1 MTSSQTAAANRRIT
15 ALASDRAVHRS
26 FHWLHLHE
34 SQLQR
39 WHRELLAIPAPPFAE
54 GPRAQWMATRFTE
67 LGLTN
72 VHIDTEGNALAEL
85 PSANAVI
92 LSEAPERA
100 EGESNGAKSKDPDTA
115 GATTIAQPF
124 STSET
129 NPNVPVILLSAHL
142 DTVFP
147 AGTVCNPR
155 EENGKLFCPGATDN
169 GAGLAALLGIAAAL
183 RHAQNEFKPAPPCTI
198 LFAANVGEEGEGNLR
213 GMRHLFSTSPYA
225 KRIRA
230 AIALEGCGAAT
241 VVDRALGSRRLRV
254 EITGPGGHS
263 WADAGRPSPITAL
276 AAALTS
282 LAALALPTD
291 PRTTLN
297 CGMIS
302 GGTSIN
308 SIPSTAQADL
318 DLRSISSEELEN
330 LEQLVLSTLSKC
342 VKDEA
347 RRGRTRDG
355 LRSRETPR
363 AREALN
369 IREALSIKVHRI
381 GDRAAGALPSDSA
394 LAHSLR
400 AVDRHLS
407 LRTESRVGSTDA
419 NLPLSLGIPA
429 LAIGA
434 GGSGGGIH
442 TLDEWYAPAGRELAL
457 RRVLL
462 LLLDTCNMHGQ
473 SDRHPERSVTE

>member
-1 MTSSQTAAANRRIT
+1 MSAAEANRRIT
-15 ALASDRAVHRS
+15 ALAADRAVHRA

-34 SQLQR
+34 AQLQR
-39 WHRELLAIPAPPFAE
+39 WHRELLAIPAPPFGE
-54 GPRAQWMATRFTE
+54 GPRAEWVAARFTD

-72 VHIDTEGNALAEL
+72 VHIDHEGNALAEL
-85 PSANAVI
+85 TLTPS
-92 LSEAPERA
+92 S
-100 EGESNGAKSKDPDTA
+100 
-115 GATTIAQPF
+115 
-124 STSET
+124 
-129 NPNVPVILLSAHL
+129 PVVLLSAHL

-147 AGTVCNPR
+147 AGTACTPS
-155 EENGKLFCPGATDN
+155 EDEGKLFCPGATDN
-169 GAGLAALLGIAAAL
+169 GAGLTALLAVAAAL
-183 RHAQNEFKPAPPCTI
+183 RHADVAPRCSI

-213 GMRHLFSTSPYA
+213 GMRHLFSASPYA
-225 KRIRA
+225 TRIRT

-254 EITGPGGHS
+254 EIAGPGGHS

-276 AAALTS
+276 AAALTAFS
-282 LAALALPTD
+282 RLTLPAN

-297 CGMIS
+297 CGTIS

-330 LEQLVLSTLSKC
+330 LEQTVLSTLSKC
-342 VKDEA
+342 VKEEA

-355 LRSRETPR
+355 LR
-363 AREALN
+363 LQ
-369 IREALSIKVHRI
+369 IRRI
-381 GDRAAGALPSDSA
+381 GDRAAGALASDSA
-394 LAHSLR
+394 LAVSLR
-400 AVDRHLS
+400 AVDRHLN
-407 LRTESRVGSTDA
+407 LKTESRVGSTDA

-442 TLDEWYAPAGRELAL
+442 TLEEWYSPEGRELAL

-462 LLLDTCNMHGQ
+462 LLLDSCALAT
-473 SDRHPERSVTE
+473 DAPV